1 MELLLGWAYNVCRDG
16 ASSRGQWLPLH
27 GTLATNIEPFR
38 EEFASN
44 GFERA
49 SERRRWRKLKNGYLQ
64 NLRSRPPMCR
74 HRTQGRKLG
83 SLGAARDT
91 EVLRVSLSP
100 FLLCPFEGSDALD
113 GLGEAGDNACRA
125 PTRAEPSSVRVNCM
139 ERRTYFPSFRNPMHC
154 LATRENDRNSHQHT

>member
-1 MELLLGWAYNVCRDG
+1 MVLLLGWAYNVCRDG
-16 ASSRGQWLPLH
+16 AG
-27 GTLATNIEPFR
+27 
-38 EEFASN
+38 N
-44 GFERA
+44 GFRCTAHWPPILNPFAKSSLRMGLKEQVKGDVGE
-49 SERRRWRKLKNGYLQ
+49 SLKNGYLQ

-125 PTRAEPSSVRVNCM
+125 PTRAEPSSVRVTCM
-139 ERRTYFPSFRNPMHC
+139 ERRTYFPSFRNAMHC
-154 LATRENDRNSHQHT
+154 LATRENDRHSHQNT